1 LFVCCVGSEEGNK
14 GKKRAISQFTSPRQP
29 QLEEEETGR
38 NSYLNGWGLLV
49 EKNKKSF

>member
-1 LFVCCVGSEEGNK
+1 MKTDQGSRWTWSLFVCCVGSEEGNK

-38 NSYLNGWGLLV
+38 NSYLNG
-49 EKNKKSF
+49 